1 MIFCLC
7 TLVHKTFVRI
17 TANLSHSQLIV
28 LAQQQLIIC
37 FTWQVHKISVNWK
50 RLPKKDQDFL
60 CHKML
65 LVLNDI
71 DPFKFIQSNQATIVN
86 QKEKSYEQRVSIK
99 SRTRD
104 D

>member
-1 MIFCLC
+1 MNFCLC
-7 TLVHKTFVRI
+7 TLVHKTLVRI
-17 TANLSHSQLIV
+17 TANLSYSQLIV

-37 FTWQVHKISVNWK
+37 FTRQVHKISVNWK

-71 DPFKFIQSNQATIVN
+71 DPFKFIQSNQATIFN
-86 QKEKSYEQRVSIK
+86 QKGNSYEQRVSIN
-99 SRTRD
+99 SRARD